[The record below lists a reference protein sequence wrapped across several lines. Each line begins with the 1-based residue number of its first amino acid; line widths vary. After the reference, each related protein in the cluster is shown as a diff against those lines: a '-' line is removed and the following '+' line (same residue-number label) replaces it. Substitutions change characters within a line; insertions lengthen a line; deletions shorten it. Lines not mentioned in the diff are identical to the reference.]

1 MDTSNKKVIAIC
13 ADGHGA
19 GKTTLAGFIQDY
31 YTTKAKKVCAVQSFS
46 DIIKEAA
53 MPFVGYEGAYR
64 NKDKPMKI
72 LGGKT
77 PRNLLI
83 CLGENIKK
91 DFGPEFFA
99 RYMIDHEIEDS
110 DYELYIIDDLRYPA
124 EVKALSEKYGK
135 NLYVVYVH
143 SPNAEKCECEGLIS
157 LELADW
163 QVWNTGSLGQLYDE
177 AVDIVN
183 QLVFTNE

>member
-19 GKTTLAGFIQDY
+19 GKSTLARFIQDY
-31 YTTKAKKVCAVQSFS
+31 YTAVTKKVCAVASFA

-53 MPFVGYEGAYR
+53 MPFVGYEGAYQ

-110 DYELYIIDDLRYPA
+110 NYELYIIDDLRYPA

-135 NLYVVYVH
+135 NLFVIYVH
-143 SPNAEKCECEGLIS
+143 NHRAEKCECEGLIS
-157 LELADW
+157 LDVVDW
-163 QVWNTGSLGQLYDE
+163 QAWNTGTLGQLYDE
-177 AVDIVN
+177 AVEIVS
-183 QLVFTNE
+183 QVVLDNE